1 MNLLEPT
8 RARERFD
15 LLIQDASLMDVVVQR
30 VAEGETLQQLAEVWT
45 VPYGRLAKWVAD
57 DDGRRGQYEGALM
70 LRADLEAQKA
80 IEIADE
86 ATPEDVAVRKLRTD
100 VRLKLAGKWDRKR
113 YGERVEDGSAQLVGA
128 LASAILEGQRRL
140 SEAESA
146 RQPEKVLAPIDGAFD
161 VLP

>member
-1 MNLLEPT
+1 
-8 RARERFD
+8 
-15 LLIQDASLMDVVVQR
+15 MDVVVQR

-80 IEIADE
+80 IEIADNE
-86 ATPEDVAVRKLRTD
+86 SEDVARDKLRVET
-100 VRLKLAGKWDRKR
+100 RLKLAGKWDRKR

-128 LASAILEGQRRL
+128 LAAAILDGQRRL
-140 SEAESA
+140 ANAEGVRA
-146 RQPEKVLAPIDGAFD
+146 AE
-161 VLP
+161 